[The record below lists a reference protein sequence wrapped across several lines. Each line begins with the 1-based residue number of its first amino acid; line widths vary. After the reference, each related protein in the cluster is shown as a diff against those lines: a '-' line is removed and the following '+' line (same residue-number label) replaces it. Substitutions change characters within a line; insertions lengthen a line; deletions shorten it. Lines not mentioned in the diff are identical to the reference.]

1 MRLRWRPVAHP
12 PRRLSCEQLAART
25 HPDPIV
31 SDSPVAV
38 GALDSAEHSG
48 LRTARRQN
56 LLRAGFQILGI
67 GTFYVLIVIF
77 FAFATPSFLT
87 YSNTLNIL
95 SNVTVIG
102 IVAAGQVLAI
112 ISGGFDL
119 SVSGVVPLGAVTFA
133 LLTNSGLPTLL
144 AILLV
149 LGVGA
154 LVGLGNGL
162 IVTRLGINP
171 LITTL
176 GTLSIT
182 TGLAYTLS
190 RGVTIPLRNPAAGV
204 LADRTVGGLSY
215 YVLAFAAVSVVAFV
229 MLRYTV
235 FGRTLYAIGGNREAS
250 RLAGLRV
257 DLLTVLVYMLCS
269 MLAAFAGVVVSSQL
283 LAGSATVGADAALQ
297 SIAAVILGGAA
308 LTGGVGGLP
317 GTLIG
322 VLVLG
327 TIANG
332 MALMQ
337 VPAFYQQIATGAILL
352 LAVGFGRLRGL
363 LSGEGT

>member
-1 MRLRWRPVAHP
+1 LSETQLGVGEVEGDPGTAGRST
-12 PRRLSCEQLAART
+12 RRESLVQAS
-25 HPDPIV
+25 
-31 SDSPVAV
+31 
-38 GALDSAEHSG
+38 
-48 LRTARRQN
+48 
-56 LLRAGFQILGI
+56 FQILGI

-77 FAFATPSFLT
+77 FSFTTKNFLS

-119 SVSGVVPLGAVTFA
+119 SVSGVVALGAVTFA
-133 LLTNSGLPTLL
+133 LLTNNGVVTGV
-144 AILLV
+144 AV
-149 LGVGA
+149 LGVLAVGA
-154 LVGLGNGL
+154 FVGLCNGL

-182 TGLAYTLS
+182 SGLAYTVS
-190 RGVTIPLRNPAAGV
+190 RGVTIPFHNPAAGV

-215 YVLAFAAVSVVAFV
+215 YVLAFALISIVAFA

-235 FGRTLYAIGGNREAS
+235 FGRMLYAIGGNRDAS

-257 DLLTVLVYMLCS
+257 DLTTVVVYMLCS

-283 LAGSATVGADAALQ
+283 LAGSATVGVDAALS
-297 SIAAVILGGAA
+297 SIAAVILGGAS
-308 LTGGVGGLP
+308 LTGGVGGVP

-332 MALMQ
+332 MALLQ
-337 VPAFYQQIATGAILL
+337 VPAFYQQIATGVILL
-352 LAVGFGRLRGL
+352 LAVGFGRLRGV
-363 LSGEGT
+363 LSGENS

>member
-1 MRLRWRPVAHP
+1 MSESTTLNK
-12 PRRLSCEQLAART
+12 LETDEQSAGAR
-25 HPDPIV
+25 
-31 SDSPVAV
+31 S
-38 GALDSAEHSG
+38 
-48 LRTARRQN
+48 ARRASLIQ
-56 LLRAGFQILGI
+56 ASFQILGI
-67 GTFYVLIVIF
+67 GTFYLLIVIF
-77 FAFATPSFLT
+77 FALATPNFLT

-102 IVAAGQVLAI
+102 IVAMGQVLAI

-133 LLTNSGLPTLL
+133 LLTNAGVATIF
-144 AILLV
+144 AILGV
-149 LGVGA
+149 LAVGA
-154 LVGLGNGL
+154 LVGLCNGL

-190 RGVTIPLRNPAAGV
+190 RGVTIPFRNPAAGV

-215 YVLAFAAVSVVAFV
+215 YVLAFALVSVLAHT
-229 MLRYTV
+229 MLSYTV
-235 FGRTLYAIGGNREAS
+235 LGRMLYAIGGNRDAS

-257 DLLTVLVYMLCS
+257 DLLTVLVYVMCS
-269 MLAAFAGVVVSSQL
+269 MLASFAGVIVASQL
-283 LAGSATVGADAALQ
+283 LAGSATVGADAALS
-297 SIAAVILGGAA
+297 SIAAVILGGAS
-308 LTGGVGGLP
+308 LTGGVGGVP

-327 TIANG
+327 TISNG

-337 VPAFYQQIATGAILL
+337 VPAFYQQIATGVILL
-352 LAVGFGRLRGL
+352 LAVGFGRLRGV
-363 LSGEGT
+363 LSGETS

>member
-1 MRLRWRPVAHP
+1 MTDAPVALGTREP
-12 PRRLSCEQLAART
+12 AEQVAAVAAGRRE
-25 HPDPIV
+25 
-31 SDSPVAV
+31 
-38 GALDSAEHSG
+38 
-48 LRTARRQN
+48 N
-56 LLRAGFQILGI
+56 LIQASFQILGI
-67 GTFYVLIVIF
+67 GTFYVLILVF
-77 FAFATPSFLT
+77 FAFATPNFLT

-102 IVAAGQVLAI
+102 LVAGGQVLTI

-133 LLTNSGLPTLL
+133 LLTNAGVVTVP
-144 AILLV
+144 AILAV
-149 LGVGA
+149 LAVGG
-154 LVGLGNGL
+154 LVGLCNGL

-190 RGVTIPLRNPAAGV
+190 RGVTIPFRNPAAGV
-204 LADRTVGGLSY
+204 LADRTVGGLSW
-215 YVLAFAAVSVVAFV
+215 YVLAFALASVIAFA

-235 FGRTLYAIGGNREAS
+235 FGRMLYAIGGNRDAS

-269 MLAAFAGVVVSSQL
+269 MMAAFAGVVVSSQL
-283 LAGSATVGADAALQ
+283 LAGSATVGADAALS
-297 SIAAVILGGAA
+297 SIAAVILGGAS
-308 LTGGVGGLP
+308 LTGGVGGVP

-327 TIANG
+327 TISNG

-337 VPAFYQQIATGAILL
+337 VPAFYQQIATGVILL
-352 LAVGFGRLRGL
+352 LAVGFGRLRAV
-363 LSGEGT
+363 LSGDSS